1 MKPTKLVD
9 FEGIA
14 KLHNVIVMF
23 YEPKKDK
30 GKNAGSV
37 WRLVYGKFQHINDLP
52 TINLGLLRDHCFY
65 IKKMNVLCN
74 QWACKGCRQIFTRKE
89 NLTRHLKDE
98 KCKEEK
104 QESRVQEVNLS
115 TF

>member
-14 KLHNVIVMF
+14 KRHNVIVMF

-37 WRLVYGKFQHINDLP
+37 WRLVYGKLQHKRDLP
-52 TINLGLLRDHCFY
+52 TINLGL
-65 IKKMNVLCN
+65 
-74 QWACKGCRQIFTRKE
+74 
-89 NLTRHLKDE
+89 
-98 KCKEEK
+98 
-104 QESRVQEVNLS
+104 
-115 TF
+115 